1 MRTEFDA
8 HDRSSRITA
17 IRILGID
24 PGSRI
29 TGYGVI
35 EVDGPRQVWLA
46 HGRIRCGDEAMP
58 ERLLQIFRELA
69 EVIREYAP
77 REAAIESVFVN
88 RNVSSAIVLGQ
99 ARGAAICALA
109 HAGLS
114 VAEYAPAQ
122 VKSAIVGQGRAEKA
136 QVQHMVKALLK
147 LREAPPADAA
157 DALAVALSHAQLR
170 HAPAVRGGAKTARG
184 GRWTLAQVTA
194 LSRGSKP

>member
-1 MRTEFDA
+1 MP
-8 HDRSSRITA
+8 A

-35 EVDGPRQVWLA
+35 ESDGPRQVWLA

-58 ERLLQIFRELA
+58 ERLLQIFKELA

-170 HAPAVRGGAKTARG
+170 QAPVVRGGGKAARG
-184 GRWTLAQVTA
+184 SRWTLAQVTA